1 VACIHLSPAQRIR
14 RTLAMVSLATLSA
27 TQASA
32 AEDFRELLVRLE
44 HPVDAPPVAMHL
56 ADSEGLL
63 AVGRQDDDWRFS
75 VISVADGGI
84 IASGTVPSQ
93 AFFYDTGDP
102 QGLGHDQLCVLDE
115 SGVSV
120 LDPASGRFQRVAD
133 FASVYHGTP
142 SLGPAQ
148 SDFVRDV
155 DGDAADDIL
164 APQFEGWLLARQ
176 RDGGFDHALLKV
188 RPRVTVY
195 QTRISYQPRPPQIGD
210 MDGDGLNDLVFLV
223 DTEFVSFIQQPP
235 GRFPG
240 DGRRDPIDAPLAT
253 EKQRA
258 QWQREDG
265 QIDQSELEI
274 EEVELVKDFDGDGV
288 LDLLTDRSISE
299 GVFDRRSEYHLYLGR
314 RDGSSVTYASQPDGS
329 ITSDGVQFDPIV
341 VDVDGDGRMDIAT
354 PSTRLSL
361 TRIVGAL
368 FSGRMGVDLD
378 VYRMQPGGQ
387 YPDES
392 DYRSRFRVEFD
403 LKTGLTRYPAVAI
416 ADFDGDGSAELLL
429 QENPDELTLY
439 PGIAEPT
446 LFGDKGRTVSLVLPR
461 NGQMVQA
468 RDLDG
473 DERADLLVRY
483 GPADGA
489 ERERQ
494 LLILL
499 SAPAETMRS
508 AMAPSGDIAREP

>member
-1 VACIHLSPAQRIR
+1 VSSKA
-14 RTLAMVSLATLSA
+14 LAGD
-27 TQASA
+27 
-32 AEDFRELLVRLE
+32 EFRELLIRLD
-44 HPVDAPPVAMHL
+44 HPVVAPPIGMHL
-56 ADSEGLL
+56 ADGEGLL

-75 VISVADGGI
+75 VISVADGDI
-84 IASGTVPSQ
+84 IASGIIPSQ
-93 AFFYDTGDP
+93 AFFYDAGDP
-102 QGLGHDQLCVLDE
+102 QGLGHDQLCILDE
-115 SGVSV
+115 SGVSA

-133 FASVYHGTP
+133 FASVYHGKP
-142 SLGPAQ
+142 SLGPAR

-164 APQFEGWLLARQ
+164 VPKFDGWLVARQ
-176 RDGGFDHALLKV
+176 RGGGFDHALLKA

-195 QTRISYQPRPPQIGD
+195 ETRVSYQPRPPQIGD
-210 MDGDGLNDLVFLV
+210 MDGDGLNDLVFLI
-223 DTEFVSFIQQPP
+223 DTEFVSFIQSPP
-235 GRFPG
+235 GRFPE
-240 DGRRDPIDAPLAT
+240 DGRSDPIDAPLAT

-258 QWQREDG
+258 RWQREDG
-265 QIDQSELEI
+265 QVDQSELEI
-274 EEVELVKDFDGDGV
+274 EEVELVKDFDGDGI

-314 RDGSSVTYASQPDGS
+314 RDGASVKYASQPDGS
-329 ITSDGVQFDPIV
+329 ISSDGVQFDPII

-378 VYRMQPGGQ
+378 VYRMRPDGQ

-392 DYRSRFRVEFD
+392 DYRTRFKVEFD
-403 LKTGLTRYPAVAI
+403 LKTGLTRYPAVSI
-416 ADFDGDGSAELLL
+416 ADFDGDGFAELLL
-429 QENPDELTLY
+429 QEDPDELTLY
-439 PGIAEPT
+439 PGKADPS
-446 LFGDKGRTVSLVLPR
+446 LFGDKGRVMSLVLPR
-461 NGQMVQA
+461 NGQMVEA

-489 ERERQ
+489 EKERE
-494 LLILL
+494 LLVLL
-499 SAPAETMRS
+499 SAPAEQTPG
-508 AMAPSGDIAREP
+508 ALVQPGGVTPEP